1 MLLHCCCARSE
12 HRDKF
17 ATPAWLIILG
27 LQKTSRGLRVQ
38 PGCGA
43 GGHRYACFL
52 VSWLPFAS
60 VQLTITTSSSPTEA
74 LRVEL
79 RCRKEEDEL
88 ADIDIENSDKKT
100 MAKLVNQVGLHSK
113 ST

>member
-1 MLLHCCCARSE
+1 
-12 HRDKF
+12 
-17 ATPAWLIILG
+17 
-27 LQKTSRGLRVQ
+27 
-38 PGCGA
+38 
-43 GGHRYACFL
+43 
-52 VSWLPFAS
+52 